1 MRLRYPILT
10 AVLILAALAAACE
23 TSSRVVQTTT
33 ASAPLEN
40 AASADVRIRPGAGEV
55 SVRGGDIDVL
65 MNGTFR
71 FNRRHWEP
79 RVDFLKVGDRSRL
92 VVERRRSRTIFLGSV
107 RNTWDLELTN
117 RIPLDLDFDFG
128 AGEARL
134 DLRGLKLNSLKVDMG
149 VGDLTLDLSGP
160 RSESLEASLDGGIGH
175 ATIYLPSEIGVR
187 LRIDG
192 GLGKVNAPGFIKN
205 ERYYANEAY
214 GKTPT
219 SIDLEV
225 DAGIGS
231 IDLKL
236 RGAKTANF

>member
-1 MRLRYPILT
+1 MRLRHPVLF
-10 AVLILAALAAACE
+10 AALILSALAAACE
-23 TSSRVVQTTT
+23 TGSRVVQTTT

-40 AASADVRIRPGAGEV
+40 AVSADVRIRPGAGEV
-55 SVRGGDIDVL
+55 TVRGSDIDTL

-92 VVERRRSRTIFLGSV
+92 VVERRRSRTLFLGTV
-107 RNTWDLELTN
+107 RNTWDIALTN

-134 DLRGLKLNSLKVDMG
+134 DLRGLKLNSLTIDMG

-160 RSESLEASLDGGIGH
+160 RAESLEASIDGGIGH
-175 ATIYLPSEIGVR
+175 ATIFLPSEIGVR

-192 GLGKVNAPGFIKN
+192 GLGSINAPGFIKS
-205 ERYYANEAY
+205 ERYFTNEAY

-219 SIDLEV
+219 TIDLEV

-231 IDLKL
+231 IDLRL
-236 RGAKTANF
+236 RGAKSAEF